1 MKILKRIFTDGLS
14 GMTTGWFCTFVIGTI
29 LQQIGSWIGGSAG
42 GLLQTSGLVL
52 KVFAGAAIGAG
63 VSYKLGESA
72 VITSAGGSSCRYDRS
87 IQYTDYR
94 WICHN
99 RWDGLS
105 EWTGTA
111 ADGICCCICR
121 N

>member
-72 VITSAGGSSCRYDRS
+72 VITSAAAAAGMIGAYSTQIVDGFV
-87 IQYTDYR
+87 ITDGMIR
-94 WICHN
+94 LN
-99 RWDGLS
+99 GP
-105 EWTGTA
+105 G
-111 ADGICCCICR
+111 
-121 N
+121 

>member
-14 GMTTGWFCTFVIGTI
+14 GMTTGWFCTFVAGTI

-63 VSYKLGESA
+63 VSYKLGEFVA
-72 VITSAGGSSCRYDRS
+72 TRTFRGHGKDEKRS
-87 IQYTDYR
+87 GVR
-94 WICHN
+94 
-99 RWDGLS
+99 
-105 EWTGTA
+105 
-111 ADGICCCICR
+111 
-121 N
+121 